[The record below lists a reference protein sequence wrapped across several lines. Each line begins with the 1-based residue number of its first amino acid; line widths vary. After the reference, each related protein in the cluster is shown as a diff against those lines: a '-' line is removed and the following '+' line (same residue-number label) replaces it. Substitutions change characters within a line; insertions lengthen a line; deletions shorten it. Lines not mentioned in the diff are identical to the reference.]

1 MQMPSQLSG
10 GKQFYKVGAA
20 GDPKTCFRNDKSTDN
35 PFPIQIVKTFHVSQC
50 KEAESAV
57 KSKLTLGTLGGGT
70 EWYMAGS
77 QKDVNNLFNTVQNN
91 AKPYLLRKNTA
102 EAEGN
107 GRNARRHHHLVKLL
121 SYLLD

>member
-1 MQMPSQLSG
+1 MQMPSQVSC
-10 GKQFYKVGAA
+10 GKRYYKVGAT
-20 GDPKTCFRNDKSTDN
+20 GDPKTRFPNDKSTDN
-35 PFPIQIVKTFHVSQC
+35 PFPIQIVKIFHISQC
-50 KEAESAV
+50 MEAESAV
-57 KSKLTLGTLGGGT
+57 KGKLTLGTLGGGT

-91 AKPYLLRKNTA
+91 VKPYLLGKNAA
-102 EAEGN
+102 EAESN

>member
-20 GDPKTCFRNDKSTDN
+20 GDPKTRFRNDKSTDN

-57 KSKLTLGTLGGGT
+57 KSKLTLGALGGGT

-77 QKDVNNLFNTVQNN
+77 QKDVNNLFNSICSEQRQAVL
-91 AKPYLLRKNTA
+91 ARK
-102 EAEGN
+102 E
-107 GRNARRHHHLVKLL
+107 R
-121 SYLLD
+121 S